1 MFQIK
6 SDSKGSYFYRKLKPE
21 ISFSDMLDTLNY
33 FKDCS
38 NLPSNLRIL
47 EDSRD
52 VKVAFSIKEIPDI
65 MKDAIEIMKSY
76 DLVKHAIVY
85 NSALYTAYG
94 LLAEKFVSN
103 ERYFLKVFSS
113 MEAAK
118 DWLEIDDSL

>member
-1 MFQIK
+1 M
-6 SDSKGSYFYRKLKPE
+6 
-21 ISFSDMLDTLNY
+21 
-33 FKDCS
+33 
-38 NLPSNLRIL
+38 RIL

-118 DWLEIDDSL
+118 DWLEIDDIIS